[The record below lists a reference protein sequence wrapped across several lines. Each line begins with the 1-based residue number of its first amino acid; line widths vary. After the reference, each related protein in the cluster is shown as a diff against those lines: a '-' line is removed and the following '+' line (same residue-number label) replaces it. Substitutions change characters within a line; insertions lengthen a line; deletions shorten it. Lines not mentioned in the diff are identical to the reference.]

1 MRTELYRS
9 GDADTRNAG
18 KPILLIVDDDESTIA
33 TLSLQLGRDHRLLIA
48 GSGEEALR
56 LLASSGPVA
65 AVISDMV
72 MPGMNGIELLGRI
85 QVEYPEVMRILHT
98 AHGDMNTAIAAINSG
113 GVYRYLPK
121 PARRDDIMQ
130 TVKQAVTK
138 HEHSM
143 AERTKLDTT
152 LKTSVQ
158 AIFGLLELSSPQGFT
173 RAGRIRS
180 LVGELVH
187 ALELDGLWEIEVAAM
202 ASQVGAVTVPA
213 EVMRRLCEGDDLS
226 ADETAQVNAMPSMV
240 LPLIKDIPMLE
251 DVVATIRGLAGQ
263 APPAGGWSP
272 LAEGAISVVRTA
284 IEYVTAES
292 RTHSAPGAVAAITR
306 AGKCAPHVLAAL
318 RQVKGI
324 ETTSSNATQ
333 AYALADLQ
341 VGMRLA
347 EDVRAQNG
355 VVLIGSGT
363 VVTDVMLDRLNNFSR
378 MVGLVEPV
386 LTAA

>member
-9 GDADTRNAG
+9 GDADTRNSG
-18 KPILLIVDDDESTIA
+18 KPILLLVDDDSTIA
-33 TLSLQLGRDHRLLIA
+33 TLSLQLGRDHRLLVA
-48 GSGEEALR
+48 GDGEQALR
-56 LLASSGPVA
+56 LLASNGPVA
-65 AVISDMV
+65 AVITDMI
-72 MPGMNGIELLGRI
+72 MPGMNGVELLGRI
-85 QVEYPEVMRILHT
+85 QMEYPEVMRILHT

-121 PARRDDIMQ
+121 PARRDDIIQ
-130 TVKQAVTK
+130 TVKQAVSK

-158 AIFGLLELSSPQGFT
+158 AIFGLLELSSPQGFA

-180 LVGELVH
+180 LVAELVH

-213 EVMRRLCEGDDLS
+213 EVMRKLCEGDPLS
-226 ADETAQVNAMPSMV
+226 ADEQATVNGMPKMV

-251 DVVATIRGLAGQ
+251 DVVATIRGLAGE

-292 RTHSAPGAVAAITR
+292 RTNTASTAITAITR
-306 AGKCAPHVLAAL
+306 AGSCAPHVLVAL
-318 RQVKGI
+318 RQLKGV
-324 ETTSSNATQ
+324 ETGSTATQ

-347 EDVRAQNG
+347 QDVMAQNG
-355 VVLIGSGT
+355 LVLIGSGT

>member
-1 MRTELYRS
+1 
-9 GDADTRNAG
+9 
-18 KPILLIVDDDESTIA
+18 
-33 TLSLQLGRDHRLLIA
+33 
-48 GSGEEALR
+48 
-56 LLASSGPVA
+56 
-65 AVISDMV
+65 
-72 MPGMNGIELLGRI
+72 
-85 QVEYPEVMRILHT
+85 
-98 AHGDMNTAIAAINSG
+98 MNTAIAAINSG

-121 PARRDDIMQ
+121 PARRDDIIG
-130 TVKQAVTK
+130 TVKQAVSK

-158 AIFGLLELSSPQGFT
+158 AIFGLLELSSPQGYA

-180 LVGELVH
+180 LVADLVRT
-187 ALELDGLWEIEVAAM
+187 LELEGLWEIEVAAM

-213 EVMRRLCEGDDLS
+213 EVMRKLCEGEHLS
-226 ADETAQVNAMPSMV
+226 PEEQTQVNGMPSMV

-251 DVVATIRGLAGQ
+251 DVVATIRGLAGE
-263 APPAGGWSP
+263 APPKGGWSP

-292 RTHSAPGAVAAITR
+292 RTNQASTAITAITR
-306 AGKCAPHVLAAL
+306 AGTCAPHVLAAL
-318 RQVKGI
+318 RQLKGI
-324 ETTSSNATQ
+324 ETESTATQ

-347 EDVRAQNG
+347 QDVMAQNG